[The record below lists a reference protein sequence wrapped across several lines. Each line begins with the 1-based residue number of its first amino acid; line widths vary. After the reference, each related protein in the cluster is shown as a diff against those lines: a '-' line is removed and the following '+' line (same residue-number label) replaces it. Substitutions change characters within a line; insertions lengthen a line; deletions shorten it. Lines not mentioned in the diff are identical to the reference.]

1 MSPNP
6 QGDIEY
12 TCTQGF
18 IMLEKSPERNPVQHL
33 KPKKKAFNCE
43 TCDFKSQ
50 KKYNLE
56 VHMKNKHESTPK
68 RSTDRLFCRVLPTST
83 VTTCSFNPVVTI
95 ITMFPSNVSS
105 IACLRRGIVTP
116 FAFI

>member
-56 VHMKNKHESTPK
+56 VHMKNKHESTRGDNLLKNRP
-68 RSTDRLFCRVLPTST
+68 RASTSEYKQLPINLRLFQNT
-83 VTTCSFNPVVTI
+83 VKLLDNLFLSEKAKIRN
-95 ITMFPSNVSS
+95 
-105 IACLRRGIVTP
+105 
-116 FAFI
+116 